1 MAKPS
6 FNKRVIGEVVNDT
19 PPGPMNTFSA
29 VGDVNGNG
37 LPDVVVGGRNGKI
50 VWLENPGAGQE
61 WNQHLV
67 DRFDRMECG
76 GSLHDLTGNGL
87 LDIINGGDSRCDEIY
102 WWENPGR
109 ADARW
114 KKRVIARTSYTQF
127 HDTIIGDVTND
138 GRLSL
143 VFTNQQAPGGTN
155 VYCVPL
161 PQDPIVNPWPDLE
174 LVAAGKW
181 EPNPAQPFRDDGI
194 QPEEGLAIGDVDG
207 DGRNE
212 LVCGTHWYKHTENG
226 WDGAKF
232 AAGYLST
239 KIAIA
244 DIDGDS
250 RDEILL
256 SEGDPCVY
264 GKTQGGKV
272 SWFKPE
278 SDITGMW
285 DEHVIEDF
293 LLDAHS
299 LQVGDIC
306 GSGRHDIFVGE
317 IGMADPETDDY
328 IVRPPRLIVYEN
340 DGRGNFTRHVVDE
353 GTGIHDAL
361 LVDVRNRGVLDI
373 VGKPLHGP
381 EKWKVHV
388 YYNRLKAN
396 P

>member
-1 MAKPS
+1 
-6 FNKRVIGEVVNDT
+6 
-19 PPGPMNTFSA
+19 
-29 VGDVNGNG
+29 
-37 LPDVVVGGRNGKI
+37 
-50 VWLENPGAGQE
+50 
-61 WNQHLV
+61 
-67 DRFDRMECG
+67 
-76 GSLHDLTGNGL
+76 
-87 LDIINGGDSRCDEIY
+87 
-102 WWENPGR
+102 
-109 ADARW
+109 
-114 KKRVIARTSYTQF
+114 VIARTSYTQF

-194 QPEEGLAIGDVDG
+194 QPEEGLAIGDVDR

-212 LVCGTHWYKHTENG
+212 LVCGTHWYKCTTNG
-226 WDGAKF
+226 WSGYKF
-232 AAGYLST
+232 ATGYLST

-244 DIDGDS
+244 DIDGDGAN
-250 RDEILL
+250 EILL

-272 SWFKPE
+272 SWFKPGD
-278 SDITGMW
+278 DIADMW
-285 DEHVIEDF
+285 EEHVIEDF

-306 GSGRHDIFVGE
+306 GNGRIDVFVGE
-317 IGMADPETDDY
+317 IGMADRETDDY

-340 DGRGNFTRHVVDE
+340 DGRGTFTRYVVDE
-353 GTGIHDAL
+353 GTGIHDAV

-388 YYNRLKAN
+388 YYSKPTTRQSR
-396 P
+396 